1 MKAKEYYEKYQSVI
15 VVGLKGKKVDKIQ
28 ELVAELYN
36 ETIQLIANSKSH
48 ADSAVVGICKQQC
61 QKFDRIAELFERDYG
76 RRILKKGGFNTT
88 LMKRIPELEGRL

>member
-1 MKAKEYYEKYQSVI
+1 MKAKEYYEKYRGII
-15 VVGLKGKKVDKIQ
+15 VADLKGKKVEKIQ

-36 ETIQLIANSKSH
+36 ETIQLIGNSKSH
-48 ADSAVVGICKQQC
+48 ADSAVIGICKQQC

>member
-61 QKFDRIAELFERDYG
+61 RKFDRIAELFERDYG

-88 LMKRIPELEGRL
+88 LMKRIPELEGKL

>member
-15 VVGLKGKKVDKIQ
+15 VVGLKSKKVDKIQ
-28 ELVAELYN
+28 ELVAELYD

-48 ADSAVVGICKQQC
+48 ADSTVIGICRQQC
-61 QKFDRIAELFERDYG
+61 QKFDRIAELFEHDYG
-76 RRILKKGGFNTT
+76 RRILKNGGFNTT

>member
-36 ETIQLIANSKSH
+36 ETIQLIGDSKSH
-48 ADSAVVGICKQQC
+48 ADSTVIGICKQQC

>member
-1 MKAKEYYEKYQSVI
+1 MKAKEYYDKYQRVI

-88 LMKRIPELEGRL
+88 LIKRIPELEGRL

>member
-15 VVGLKGKKVDKIQ
+15 VVGLKSKKVNKIQ
-28 ELVAELYN
+28 ELVAELYD

-48 ADSAVVGICKQQC
+48 ADSTVIGICRQQC
-61 QKFDRIAELFERDYG
+61 QKFDRIAELFEHDYG

>member
-36 ETIQLIANSKSH
+36 ETIQLIASSKSH
-48 ADSAVVGICKQQC
+48 ADSAVVGVCKQQC

>member
-1 MKAKEYYEKYQSVI
+1 MKAKEYYKKYQSVI

>member
-1 MKAKEYYEKYQSVI
+1 MKAKEYYDKYQNVI

>member
-1 MKAKEYYEKYQSVI
+1 MKAKEYYDKYQNVI

-36 ETIQLIANSKSH
+36 ETIQLIGNSKSH
-48 ADSAVVGICKQQC
+48 ADSAVIGICKQQC

>member
-36 ETIQLIANSKSH
+36 ETIQLIGDSKSH
-48 ADSAVVGICKQQC
+48 ADSAVIGICKQQC

>member
-1 MKAKEYYEKYQSVI
+1 M
-15 VVGLKGKKVDKIQ
+15 
-28 ELVAELYN
+28 AELYN
-36 ETIQLIANSKSH
+36 ETIQLIGNSKSH
-48 ADSAVVGICKQQC
+48 ADSAVIGICKQQC

>member
-1 MKAKEYYEKYQSVI
+1 MKAKGYYEKYQGII
-15 VVGLKGKKVDKIQ
+15 VADLKGKKVEKIQ

-36 ETIQLIANSKSH
+36 ETIQLIGNSKSH
-48 ADSAVVGICKQQC
+48 ADSAVIGICKQQC

>member
-1 MKAKEYYEKYQSVI
+1 MKAKEYYEKYQNLI
-15 VVGLKGKKVDKIQ
+15 FIELKNKKVDKIQ

-36 ETIQLIANSKSH
+36 ETIQLIGNSKSH
-48 ADSAVVGICKQQC
+48 ANSAVVGICKQQC

-88 LMKRIPELEGRL
+88 LMKRIPELEGKL

>member
-1 MKAKEYYEKYQSVI
+1 MKAKEYYEKYQGI
-15 VVGLKGKKVDKIQ
+15 IFADLKNKKVDKIQ

-36 ETIQLIANSKSH
+36 ETIAKIEASKSH
-48 ADSAVVGICKQQC
+48 ADSAVIGICKQQC

-88 LMKRIPELEGRL
+88 LMKRIPELEGKL

>member
-1 MKAKEYYEKYQSVI
+1 MKAKEYYDKYQSVI

-48 ADSAVVGICKQQC
+48 ANSAVVGICKQQC

>member
-1 MKAKEYYEKYQSVI
+1 MKAKEYYDKYQSVI
-15 VVGLKGKKVDKIQ
+15 VVGLKGKKIDKIQ

-88 LMKRIPELEGRL
+88 LMKRIPELEGKL

>member
-15 VVGLKGKKVDKIQ
+15 VVGLKGKKVEKIQ

-36 ETIQLIANSKSH
+36 ETIQLIGNSKSH
-48 ADSAVVGICKQQC
+48 ADSAVIGICKQQC

>member
-88 LMKRIPELEGRL
+88 LMKRIPELEGKL

>member
-15 VVGLKGKKVDKIQ
+15 VIGLKGKKVDKIQ

-48 ADSAVVGICKQQC
+48 ADSVVVGICKQQC
-61 QKFDRIAELFERDYG
+61 QKFDRIAELFERNYG

>member
-15 VVGLKGKKVDKIQ
+15 VVGLKGKKVDNIQ

-36 ETIQLIANSKSH
+36 ETIQLIGNSKSH
-48 ADSAVVGICKQQC
+48 ADSAVIGICKQQC

-76 RRILKKGGFNTT
+76 RRILKKGGFNAT
-88 LMKRIPELEGRL
+88 LMKQIPELEGRL

>member
-36 ETIQLIANSKSH
+36 ETIQLIGNSKSH
-48 ADSAVVGICKQQC
+48 ADSTVIGICKQQC

>member
-36 ETIQLIANSKSH
+36 ETIQLIGNSKSH
-48 ADSAVVGICKQQC
+48 ADSAVIGICKQQC

>member
-15 VVGLKGKKVDKIQ
+15 VVGLKSKKVDKIQ
-28 ELVAELYN
+28 ELVAELYD
-36 ETIQLIANSKSH
+36 ETIQLIANSKSR
-48 ADSAVVGICKQQC
+48 ADSTVIGICRQQC
-61 QKFDRIAELFERDYG
+61 QKFDRIAELFEHDYG

>member
-1 MKAKEYYEKYQSVI
+1 MKAKEYYDKYQSVI

-88 LMKRIPELEGRL
+88 LMKRIPELEDRL

>member
-48 ADSAVVGICKQQC
+48 AVSAVVGICKQQC

>member
-15 VVGLKGKKVDKIQ
+15 VVGLKGKKVEKIQ

-36 ETIQLIANSKSH
+36 ETIQLIGNSKSH
-48 ADSAVVGICKQQC
+48 ADSAVIGICKQQC

-76 RRILKKGGFNTT
+76 RKILKKGGFNTT

>member
-1 MKAKEYYEKYQSVI
+1 MKAKEYYEKYQ
-15 VVGLKGKKVDKIQ
+15 GLIFIELKSKKVDKIQ

-36 ETIQLIANSKSH
+36 ETIAKIEASKSH

-76 RRILKKGGFNTT
+76 RRILKKGGFNAT
-88 LMKRIPELEGRL
+88 LMKRIPELEGKL

>member
-1 MKAKEYYEKYQSVI
+1 MKAKEYYDKYQSVI
-15 VVGLKGKKVDKIQ
+15 VVGLKGKKVEKIQ

-36 ETIQLIANSKSH
+36 ETIQLIGNSKSH
-48 ADSAVVGICKQQC
+48 ADSAVIGICKQQC

>member
-1 MKAKEYYEKYQSVI
+1 MKAKEYYDKYQSVI

-36 ETIQLIANSKSH
+36 ETIQLIASSKSH
-48 ADSAVVGICKQQC
+48 ANSAVVGICKQQC

>member
-1 MKAKEYYEKYQSVI
+1 MKAKEYYDKYQSVI
-15 VVGLKGKKVDKIQ
+15 VVGLKGKKIDKIQ

>member
-36 ETIQLIANSKSH
+36 ETIQLIGNSKSH
-48 ADSAVVGICKQQC
+48 ADWNLQATV
-61 QKFDRIAELFERDYG
+61 
-76 RRILKKGGFNTT
+76 
-88 LMKRIPELEGRL
+88 PEIRSHCGTV

>member
-15 VVGLKGKKVDKIQ
+15 VVGLKDKKVDKIQ

-48 ADSAVVGICKQQC
+48 ADSAVVSICKQQC

>member
-48 ADSAVVGICKQQC
+48 ADSAVIGICKQQC
-61 QKFDRIAELFERDYG
+61 QKFNRIAELFERDYG

>member
-1 MKAKEYYEKYQSVI
+1 MKAKEYYDKYQSVI

-36 ETIQLIANSKSH
+36 ETIQLIGNSKSH
-48 ADSAVVGICKQQC
+48 ADSAVIGICKQQC
-61 QKFDRIAELFERDYG
+61 QKFDRFAELFERDYG

>member
-36 ETIQLIANSKSH
+36 ETIERIANSKSH

-88 LMKRIPELEGRL
+88 LMKRIPELEGKL